1 MENMAHFP
9 SPSQLW
15 AHVSRCSISLS
26 TLLRRPYWLFK
37 IHWKIMP
44 VRESGTTMDTNTQV
58 RKIPDPLTPLS
69 KSMAIIREIIMM
81 DGKNSSENTT
91 VFLRESIKYAS
102 ENIFAK
108 LERPANTGFLSK
120 AKL

>member
-1 MENMAHFP
+1 M
-9 SPSQLW
+9 
-15 AHVSRCSISLS
+15 
-26 TLLRRPYWLFK
+26 FK

-58 RKIPDPLTPLS
+58 RKIPVPLTPLS